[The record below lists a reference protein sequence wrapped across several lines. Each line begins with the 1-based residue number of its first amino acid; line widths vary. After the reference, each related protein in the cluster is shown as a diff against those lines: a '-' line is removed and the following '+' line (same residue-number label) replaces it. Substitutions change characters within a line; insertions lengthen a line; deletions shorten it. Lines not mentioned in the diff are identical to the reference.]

1 MIRSGKRTGF
11 SLMEVLLA
19 TAILL
24 GSIAVLSELAGI
36 GRYYILSVEDHT
48 AAQILCQSKLNEIL
62 SGVAPMEEVQQR
74 VLENN
79 PDWIYTVEIYPIR
92 GIELASLRVTVTKQA
107 SDPSIQQIRGKP
119 RSFSLVRWI
128 PDPHFDSLQ
137 ASPDLEPFPFEE

>member
-79 PDWIYTVEIYPIR
+79 PEWIYTVEIYPIR

-128 PDPHFDSLQ
+128 PDPQFDSLQ
-137 ASPDLEPFPFEE
+137 ASTDLEPFPFEE

>member
-1 MIRSGKRTGF
+1 
-11 SLMEVLLA
+11 MEVLLA

-36 GRYYILSVEDHT
+36 GRHYILSVEDHT

-79 PDWIYTVEIYPIR
+79 PEWIYTVEIYPIR

-128 PDPHFDSLQ
+128 PDPQFDSLQ
-137 ASPDLEPFPFEE
+137 ASTDLEPFPFEE